1 MHEKTEMLHEL
12 CEAVTRELEDY
23 NDKLRKAG
31 GKMSSGDA
39 EAIDKLSHTLKSLKT
54 TIAMMEADDGGYS
67 ERYMPYWGGMS
78 YNDGMSYADGRGGN
92 RGGNRGGSSYDGTSY
107 AQRRDSRGRYSNDG
121 VHDRM
126 VMELREAM
134 NAAQDSGMREE
145 IRRIVEKAERM

>member
-1 MHEKTEMLHEL
+1 MHEKIEMLHEL

-39 EAIDKLSHTLKSLKT
+39 DAIDKLSHTLKSLKT
-54 TIAMMEADDGGYS
+54 TISMMEADEGGYS
-67 ERYMPYWGGMS
+67 ERYMPYWNGT
-78 YNDGMSYADGRGGN
+78 SYADGRGGN
-92 RGGNRGGSSYDGTSY
+92 RGGSSYGDGMSY
-107 AQRRDSRGRYSNDG
+107 AQRRDSRGRYSRDG
-121 VHDRM
+121 EHDRM